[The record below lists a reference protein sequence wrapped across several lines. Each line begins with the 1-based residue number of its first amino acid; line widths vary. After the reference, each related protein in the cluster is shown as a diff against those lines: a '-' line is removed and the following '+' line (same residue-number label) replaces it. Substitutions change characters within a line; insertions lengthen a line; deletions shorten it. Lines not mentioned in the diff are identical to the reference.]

1 MKKEN
6 NGHTEVIDNSKSELR
21 KYQSRLP
28 IEQKIRILIE
38 LQKMGKLANPGKTK
52 NKTVWNCN
60 LKEPD

>member
-1 MKKEN
+1 MKKVSR
-6 NGHTEVIDNSKSELR
+6 TFPEVIDKSKSELR
-21 KYQSRLP
+21 KCQSRLP
-28 IEQKIRILIE
+28 IEQKIRLLIE